1 MQPEKYQKKK
11 EEKKSRVTA
20 GIVTRLS
27 EIFTSIEG
35 EGALFGTKTMFVR
48 LAGCPLNCHWCD
60 TQYAIPMD
68 SGDIHATS
76 RVKEMISS
84 GLQENTYKVNF
95 TGGEPLAQ
103 HEAVIELAKFV
114 KEEKK
119 GVKTYLE
126 SACYDSMR
134 FAKVLPYIDICKIEF
149 KMRDARAVDGDNQYN
164 NLRKNEME
172 CLEIAIDADK
182 MPYIKVVV
190 TNATDIGEFADLVKQ
205 VFKVANGK
213 NIAGFIIQPSN
224 SKDEPVLERLFA
236 FYDAVYPFY
245 DQVRVVP
252 QLHKIIGA
260 R

>member
-1 MQPEKYQKKK
+1 MAG
-11 EEKKSRVTA
+11 SNNITA
-20 GIVTRLS
+20 RTAAARAVPSVVRLS

-35 EGALFGTKTMFVR
+35 EGAFFGTKTMFVR
-48 LAGCPLNCHWCD
+48 LAGCPLKCHWCD
-60 TQYAIPMD
+60 TPYAIPMD
-68 SGDIHATS
+68 SGNKYTVDEI
-76 RVKEMISS
+76 KEMISRD
-84 GLQENTYKVNF
+84 LQENTFKVNF

-114 KEEKK
+114 RDKK
-119 GVKTYLE
+119 SIKTYLE
-126 SACYDSMR
+126 SACYDSAR

-149 KMRDARAVDGDNQYN
+149 KTRDAKATDDKYYN
-164 NLRKNEME
+164 NLLKNEIE
-172 CLEIAIDADK
+172 CLKIAIEKGK

-190 TNATDIGEFADLVKQ
+190 TNSTDPEGFRDLVRQ
-205 VFKVANGK
+205 VFKVASPK
-213 NIAGFIIQPSN
+213 NIAGFIIQPSH
-224 SKDEPVLERLFA
+224 KTDEPVLDRLFA